1 MQAKQLLGKEMRKL
15 PIVIVVVLVVIGC
28 IYRYVQVFPYPIGT
42 GDEATSPDGQF
53 VASVTQYYDE
63 NFWGVSES
71 WIEFEI
77 SPTRSG
83 VPVRTLVTQPI
94 PGAIFGSRTDTEV
107 VFWAPDSKEVDFM
120 FPGVHVKLE
129 VELEQP

>member
-1 MQAKQLLGKEMRKL
+1 MQSKQLLGQEMRKL
-15 PIVIVVVLVVIGC
+15 PIAIVVVLVVIGG

-63 NFWGVSES
+63 NFWGVSKS

-77 SPTRSG
+77 SSARSG
-83 VPVRTLVTQPI
+83 VPVRTLVTQSI

-107 VFWAPDSKEVDFM
+107 VCWSPDSKEVSFI
-120 FPGVHVKLE
+120 FPGAQVKLE
-129 VELEQP
+129 VEQKQP